1 MADREIQFI
10 PNSDFEGSSESD
22 FADIDVELYA
32 LEEGESPQ
40 PSSETG
46 ASTFLRALEH
56 GRLLTFE
63 GEQFL
68 FKRLNF
74 LRFRANALQVT
85 LRGRKRAPK
94 RDMREIDR
102 LLSEAE
108 QSREEIAGANLR
120 LVASIARK
128 YSTNADEFDEFVS
141 EANAILLN
149 AIDKFDFSR
158 GYRFSTY
165 ATHAIQRHLFRVM
178 KRRHRKGEA
187 FAGDTHE
194 IAMSQSAAEETFPG
208 AQAVMDAAESILQ
221 RLDEVLTERE
231 KRIVLSRFGLDGQ
244 EKPKALRVIGEELGI
259 SKERVRQILQ
269 QSLEKLGPIASPFE
283 ELIR

>member
-1 MADREIQFI
+1 VSDHEIKFI
-10 PNSDFEGSSESD
+10 PNDDFKGISERE
-22 FADIDVELYA
+22 FNEIDVELYA
-32 LEEGESPQ
+32 LEEGE
-40 PSSETG
+40 PSTQADAAG

-94 RDMREIDR
+94 RDLREIER

-128 YSTNADEFDEFVS
+128 YSTNSDEFDEFVS

-165 ATHAIQRHLFRVM
+165 ATHAIQRHLFRLM
-178 KRRHRKGEA
+178 KRRHRKGQA

-194 IAMSQSAAEETFPG
+194 IAMAQSASEETFPD
-208 AQAVMDAAESILQ
+208 AQAVMDAAKSILQ

-231 KRIVLSRFGLDGQ
+231 KRIVLSRFGLDGT

-283 ELIR
+283 ELIL